1 VTTIADITPSSAPV
15 ALATL
20 LRFGVAALLIE
31 LTPGPNMGYLAIVA
45 AQRGRVAG
53 LFVVAGVAVGLSCYL
68 AATIAGVAQ
77 GALDNAIVYQAL
89 RWSGIGYMLW
99 LAVDAWRA
107 GPSADATD
115 PPPAKTRLFARG
127 LLANLLNVKAAIFYA
142 VMLPGF
148 IEVSR
153 GRLALQAL
161 VLGAAHLFVATTVHV
176 GIVVLAARSGRLL
189 LPAGGARNIGKAY
202 AGALLL
208 VALWLGWST
217 RRHAM

>member
-1 VTTIADITPSSAPV
+1 MATIADISPLSAPV
-15 ALATL
+15 TFATL

-45 AQRGRVAG
+45 AQRGRAAG
-53 LFVVAGVAVGLSCYL
+53 LFVVAGVVVGLSCYL
-68 AATIAGVAQ
+68 AATVAGMAQ
-77 GALDNAIVYQAL
+77 GALENAIVYQTL
-89 RWSGIGYMLW
+89 RWSGIAYMVW
-99 LAVDAWRA
+99 LAADAWRA
-107 GPSADATD
+107 GPSADTAEL
-115 PPPAKTRLFARG
+115 PLSMARLFGRG

-148 IEVSR
+148 IDVLR

-161 VLGAAHLFVATTVHV
+161 VLGAVHLFIATTIHI
-176 GIVVLAARSGRLL
+176 GIVLLAARSGRLVA
-189 LPAGGARNIGKAY
+189 AGGSRHVGKAY
-202 AGALLL
+202 AGALLF